1 MGEERRI
8 YSSSRSRSNF
18 RSQEVNIPETGLPLD
33 EIDTR
38 ISRPGSKLHQKGITF
53 YFRLNSSLEI
63 FFSFQNPLERGDDLS
78 RSIFFRA
85 RSRTIRGSKNGRE
98 EWPTACEARDMWDS
112 WLNGDRRGGQFP
124 VNDRLLS
131 G

>member
-38 ISRPGSKLHQKGITF
+38 ISKPGSKLHQKGITF

-78 RSIFFRA
+78 LSLDRSSFEDDKGI
-85 RSRTIRGSKNGRE
+85 E
-98 EWPTACEARDMWDS
+98 EWARRMAHGLWS
-112 WLNGDRRGGQFP
+112 ARYVEQLVKRW
-124 VNDRLLS
+124 S
-131 G
+131 